1 MQWLLILI
9 ILAAGLALLFRFLPT
24 WLSALLALTA
34 VGLSLGL
41 LRIGGLER
49 AIAPLLLCI
58 LGLAVVPAGPLA
70 LAPALF
76 QGNRVQGNRGGSRS
90 KSEKRPKSRKG
101 KKQNATEGIHL
112 EDAGNSKRNA
122 KNKNTRMNTQ
132 AGTATATRKSSDGS
146 GDEMDIPGYEV
157 LEKVGSGG
165 MASVFKAKR
174 HADSAIVALKIPM
187 EQYVADAKFIRRFHR
202 EAEVALRLN
211 HKNIVK
217 TFEHGSQG
225 IKHFMAMEYLD
236 GRSLEDFITKDELDF
251 EVSVGVLKSVV
262 EALKHIHEAGIIHRD
277 IKPANIMVTNGG
289 IRKGENPVV
298 APDAVKLMD
307 FGIAGGKMLAKLT
320 MAGARLGTPVYMSP
334 EQARGLKIDSRSDI
348 YSLGLVCYEMFT
360 GQTAFKGNYENIVH
374 QQIFQTPPPPR
385 QLNLEV
391 PKALN
396 DLVMWMIQKDP
407 DERPTLDQAF
417 AIMERYPFEN
427 EGMVAGAEL
436 PSSLV
441 MAVNARQGVIR
452 ILDTEGNLHNNV
464 GEIGMGENQF
474 FSVPQS
480 IAADEEGNFYIT
492 IFSEDDGEMVKY
504 ISGAGQI
511 INTFGS
517 YGMKPGE
524 FLHPISVALGA
535 DCLYVLDNET
545 QLVQKFDRNG
555 KYLSSFG
562 GSGNGRGLFNNPR
575 LIKVGHDGSVYIL
588 DYGNKQVQRFDGDGN
603 YQTRWGFKISSEN
616 EGMRQIDG
624 MAVDHFNNLY
634 ISDAHSGKVRKI
646 SPDGRVAQSF
656 SVANIEG
663 GHTDAL
669 LDIGVD
675 DKESLYVVRRGSH
688 IVHKFNAA
696 GTASESFETYAPVMQ
711 MVVNLK

>member
-1 MQWLLILI
+1 VQWLLILI
-9 ILAAGLALLFRFLPT
+9 ILAAVLALIFRFLPT
-24 WLSALLALTA
+24 WLSAILSLAA

-41 LRIGGLER
+41 YSIGGLER

-58 LGLAVVPAGPLA
+58 LGLAIVPTGSLA
-70 LAPALF
+70 IAPALF
-76 QGNRVQGNRGGSRS
+76 QGGRGGGNRSA
-90 KSEKRPKSRKG
+90 KAPKR
-101 KKQNATEGIHL
+101 KKQKKNNKAEEAIDLQDASKTKRSSKKQTKLGQTQMGANA
-112 EDAGNSKRNA
+112 A
-122 KNKNTRMNTQ
+122 K
-132 AGTATATRKSSDGS
+132 KSGDGS
-146 GDEMDIPGYEV
+146 GDELEIPGYEV

-174 HADSAIVALKIPM
+174 HSDSAVVALKIPM

-225 IKHFMAMEYLD
+225 IKHFMAMEFLD
-236 GRSLEDFITKDELDF
+236 GRSLEEFITKDELDF
-251 EVSVGVLKSVV
+251 EVSVGVIKSVV

-277 IKPANIMVTNGG
+277 IKPANIMVTKGG
-289 IRKGENPVV
+289 IRKGETPVV

-407 DERPTLDQAF
+407 DERPTLDQAL
-417 AIMERYPFEN
+417 AILERNPFEDA
-427 EGMVAGAEL
+427 GQVAGADL
-436 PSSLV
+436 PSALV

-504 ISGAGQI
+504 ISGGGQI
-511 INTFGS
+511 LSTFGS

-524 FLHPISVALGA
+524 FLHPISVALGN

-555 KYLSSFG
+555 KYQNSFG

-575 LIKVGHDGSVYIL
+575 LIKVGNDGSVYVL

-624 MAVDHFNNLY
+624 MTVDHFNNLY

-656 SVANIEG
+656 SVANII
-663 GHTDAL
+663 L
-669 LDIGVD
+669 R
-675 DKESLYVVRRGSH
+675 VVTLMR
-688 IVHKFNAA
+688 F
-696 GTASESFETYAPVMQ
+696 
-711 MVVNLK
+711 

>member
-1 MQWLLILI
+1 MQWLLVLV
-9 ILAAGLALLFRFLPT
+9 ILAAFLAIIFKFLPT

-58 LGLAVVPAGPLA
+58 LGLAVVPTGSLA
-70 LAPALF
+70 LAPAIF
-76 QGNRVQGNRGGSRS
+76 QGRSGGGRAKS
-90 KSEKRPKSRKG
+90 KAKKPKKGRKQKKDDQASEEINL
-101 KKQNATEGIHL
+101 Q
-112 EDAGNSKRNA
+112 DAGNNKRNA
-122 KNKNTRMNTQ
+122 KNTRMQTQ
-132 AGTATATRKSSDGS
+132 MGAAGAAGKTGDGS
-146 GDEMDIPGYEV
+146 GDEMEIPGYEV

-174 HADSAIVALKIPM
+174 HSDSAIVALKIPM

-289 IRKGENPVV
+289 IRRGEKPVV

-427 EGMVAGAEL
+427 EGGIAAGADL

-492 IFSEDDGEMVKY
+492 IFSEDEGEMVKY
-504 ISGAGQI
+504 ISGGGQI
-511 INTFGS
+511 LNTFGS

-524 FLHPISVALGA
+524 FLHPISVALGT

-545 QLVQKFDRNG
+545 QLVQKFDRDG

-575 LIKVGHDGSVYIL
+575 LIAVGNDGSVYVL
-588 DYGNKQVQRFDGDGN
+588 DYGNKQVQRFDGDGK

-675 DKESLYVVRRGSH
+675 DKENLFVVRRGSH

-696 GTASESFETYAPVMQ
+696 GTASEGFETYAPVMQ